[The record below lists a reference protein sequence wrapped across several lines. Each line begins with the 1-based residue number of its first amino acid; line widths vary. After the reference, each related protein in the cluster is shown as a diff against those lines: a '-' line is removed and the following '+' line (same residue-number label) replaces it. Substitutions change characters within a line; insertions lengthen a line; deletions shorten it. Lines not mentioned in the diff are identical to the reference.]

1 MIWVYQRAYRG
12 YPKGEGDHMY
22 YNYHAQ
28 AKRLIQEGHL
38 THYVIVDRWNHIA
51 PALVLYFDNHR
62 PMPIREERWSE
73 YLRLM

>member
-1 MIWVYQRAYRG
+1 MYQRAYRG
-12 YPKGEGDHMY
+12 YPKEKGDHMY
-22 YNYHAQ
+22 YHYHAQ
-28 AKRLIQEGHL
+28 AKRLILEGHL
-38 THYVIVDRWNHIA
+38 THYAIMDRWNHIA